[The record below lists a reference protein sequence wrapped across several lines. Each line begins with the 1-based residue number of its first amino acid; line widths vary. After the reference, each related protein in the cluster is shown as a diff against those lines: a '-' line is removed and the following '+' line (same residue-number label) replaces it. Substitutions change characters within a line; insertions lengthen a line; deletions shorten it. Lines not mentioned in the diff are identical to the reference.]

1 MKLTLLAFFACFL
14 VGHANAQIARTDA
27 AQSSISR
34 SKPNYKLLTG
44 SGFVQAKNYYLL
56 TLLQELRPARLLLE
70 RDESLNQL
78 RKTKRDSI
86 SNAPANCAADR
97 FCYTR
102 RMKFTDDEIAV
113 VSQRLNELYKPDNG
127 LGKLVSEHLIPSGCY
142 ALFQK
147 LPPAEMLVKA
157 WEQDARGIN
166 FAIGVYADGQKP
178 RYPNIDSI
186 SYNVNNRAYSGFL
199 KTATETIA
207 AEIKNQNLFFDPSLT
222 AALRF
227 IEANDR
233 EQAADYEPMAET
245 VNRPT
250 LDRIKKLNWP
260 DHTYTVLLVLGSGPS
275 EPGVAISGEAMMR
288 LRMAATQFRAGL
300 APIMVV
306 SGGKVHPI
314 RTKFCEAVEM
324 KRYLTEKLGIPA
336 DAILIDPHARHTTTN
351 IRNTARMMIRYG
363 IPTDKPAVI
372 SSASSHIASVMSDGF
387 DRRCLNELK
396 LIPLRKGNRLTA
408 TEAEFYALPDAL
420 HINPTEPMDP

>member
-1 MKLTLLAFFACFL
+1 MKLTLLVLLSCCL
-14 VGHANAQIARTDA
+14 SGQVNAQN
-27 AQSSISR
+27 AQPSAS
-34 SKPNYKLLTG
+34 YKLLSG
-44 SGFVQAKNYYLL
+44 AGFVQTKNYYLL

-70 RDESLNQL
+70 RDETLNQL
-78 RKTKRDSI
+78 RQTKRDSI
-86 SNAPANCAADR
+86 TNAPVNCPADR
-97 FCYTR
+97 LCYTR
-102 RMKFTDDEIAV
+102 RMKFTDEEIML
-113 VSQRLNELYKPDNG
+113 VSKRLTELYKTDNG

-142 ALFQK
+142 VLFQK
-147 LPPAEMLVKA
+147 LPPVEMLVKA

-166 FAIGVYADGQKP
+166 FAIGVYAEGQKP
-178 RYPNIDSI
+178 NYPAIDSI
-186 SYNVNNRAYSGFL
+186 SYTVNSRAFAGFL

-245 VNRPT
+245 VNRPA
-250 LDRIKKLNWP
+250 LDRIKKLDWNAQK
-260 DHTYTVLLVLGSGPS
+260 YTVMLVLGSGPS

-306 SGGKVHPI
+306 SGGKVHPNK
-314 RTKFCEAVEM
+314 TKFCEAIEM

-351 IRNTARMMIRYG
+351 IRNTARLLFRYG
-363 IPTDKPAVI
+363 IPTNKPAIV
-372 SSASSHIASVMSDGF
+372 SSASSHITGVMSDGF
-387 DRRCLNELK
+387 DKRCMNELK
-396 LIPLRKGNRLTA
+396 MLPFRKGNRLTA
-408 TEAEFYALPDAL
+408 TEAEFYPLTDAL
-420 HINPTEPMDP
+420 HINPTEPIDP

>member
-1 MKLTLLAFFACFL
+1 M
-14 VGHANAQIARTDA
+14 
-27 AQSSISR
+27 
-34 SKPNYKLLTG
+34 
-44 SGFVQAKNYYLL
+44 QAKNYYLL
-56 TLLQELRPARLLLE
+56 TLLQELSPVRLLLE
-70 RDESLNQL
+70 RDKLLSQL
-78 RKTKRDSI
+78 RRTKRDSI
-86 SNAPANCAADR
+86 SNAPANCPADR

-102 RMKFTDDEIAV
+102 RMKFTDDEISF
-113 VSQRLNELYKPDNG
+113 VSQRLTALYKSDNE

-142 ALFQK
+142 TLFQK
-147 LPPAEMLVKA
+147 LPPADMLVKA
-157 WEQDARGIN
+157 WEQDARGVN
-166 FAIGVYADGQKP
+166 FAIGVYAEGQKP

-186 SYNVNNRAYSGFL
+186 SYNVQNRAYLGFL

-207 AEIKNQNLFFDPSLT
+207 AEIKNQNLFFEPSLT

-233 EQAADYEPMAET
+233 EQAADFEPMAET

-250 LDRIKKLNWP
+250 LDRIKKLNWL
-260 DHTYTVLLVLGSGPS
+260 DHKYTVLLVLGSGPS

-351 IRNTARMMIRYG
+351 IRNTVRMMIRYG
-363 IPTDKPAVI
+363 IPMNKPGVV
-372 SSASSHIASVMSDGF
+372 SSASSHIAGVMSDGF
-387 DRRCLNELK
+387 DKRCMNELN
-396 LIPLRKGNRLTA
+396 LMPFRKGNRLTA
-408 TEAEFYALPDAL
+408 TEAEFYPTTDAL
-420 HINPTEPMDP
+420 HINPTEPLDP